1 LLTEPSPAI
10 DDRAPCDNS
19 PVKLRRE
26 TRILKDK
33 AISSLRRATAA
44 FNSYDDDGRVTTV
57 LLHLQHAFEML
68 LKAALVQRRVRVF
81 DPRLGQSIGFEKC
94 VNLGLEH
101 LRLSD
106 EEAGTLRTIDAF
118 RDDEQHWYNQLSE
131 GLLYAHARAVVTLFD
146 DLLQREF
153 DDRLANYLPL
163 RVLPISAEPPKD
175 IQLLI
180 DEEYQRIAELLR
192 PGKRQRAEAKARI
205 RSLLAME
212 AHAAEGVLVS
222 RKDVSRVERAILQKK
237 DRHHVFPRLSNLG
250 TEITGDGL
258 QVTVRFSKN
267 KGAPVRLVGADDD
280 VEAAA
285 IREVDLQRKYHF
297 SPAELAKHLNLSPPR
312 TVALRRFLRIDED
325 PACRHDF
332 VFGSQTH
339 RGYSDNAVVKMRAAM
354 TEVDMDEVWRTHGP
368 RRRAAG
374 ALSETA

>member
-1 LLTEPSPAI
+1 LPNFS
-10 DDRAPCDNS
+10 
-19 PVKLRRE
+19 
-26 TRILKDK
+26 
-33 AISSLRRATAA
+33 
-44 FNSYDDDGRVTTV
+44 GR
-57 LLHLQHAFEML
+57 
-68 LKAALVQRRVRVF
+68 
-81 DPRLGQSIGFEKC
+81 G
-94 VNLGLEH
+94 
-101 LRLSD
+101 
-106 EEAGTLRTIDAF
+106 
-118 RDDEQHWYNQLSE
+118 
-131 GLLYAHARAVVTLFD
+131 
-146 DLLQREF
+146 
-153 DDRLANYLPL
+153 
-163 RVLPISAEPPKD
+163 SAS
-175 IQLLI
+175 
-180 DEEYQRIAELLR
+180 
-192 PGKRQRAEAKARI
+192 EAKARI

>member
-1 LLTEPSPAI
+1 
-10 DDRAPCDNS
+10 
-19 PVKLRRE
+19 VKLRRE

-131 GLLYAHARAVVTLFD
+131 GLLYAHARAVVALLG